1 MISDVTAS
9 GAPAVPLQIRAHL
22 ASSAASA
29 APWGVAL
36 DGLLA
41 SELWQDRKALR
52 AAQNLPIPYMS
63 DAEVPEDLAL
73 PLARCAGAGGDGWH
87 WAATCA
93 FPEGAAEVDV
103 HHWTSRFDHRAAEQA
118 VGTLPNTV
126 SDRQGRYQARRM
138 PLITTPSP
146 SLVWWAVGDPSRIR
160 ELLTPI
166 VAIGKKRS
174 QGEGHILRWEIQAI
188 ADLDPWSAAHLH
200 PNSTLG
206 RPTPQACLA
215 GHTIA
220 GDGGPGTAGLR
231 PPYMHP
237 LRQHELLLPASLETL
252 P

>member
-1 MISDVTAS
+1 MITDVTAT

-22 ASSAASA
+22 ASSTASG

-41 SELWQDRKALR
+41 SELWHDRKAR
-52 AAQNLPIPYMS
+52 RFAQNLPIPHLV
-63 DAEVPEDLAL
+63 DTEVPEDLAL
-73 PLARCAGAGGDGWH
+73 PLARCAGAGGDSWH

-93 FPEGAAEVDV
+93 FPEGAAEVEV
-103 HHWTSRFDHRAAEQA
+103 HHWTSRFDHRAAELA
-118 VGTLPNTV
+118 VDALPTII

-138 PLITTPSP
+138 PLITTPAR
-146 SLVWWAVGDPSRIR
+146 SLVWWAVGDLAQIR
-160 ELLTPI
+160 DLLAPI

-174 QGEGHILRWEIQAI
+174 HGEGHVQRWEVQPV

-206 RPTPQACLA
+206 RPTPETCLK

-237 LRQHELLLPASLETL
+237 LRQHDLRLPASLETL
-252 P
+252 R